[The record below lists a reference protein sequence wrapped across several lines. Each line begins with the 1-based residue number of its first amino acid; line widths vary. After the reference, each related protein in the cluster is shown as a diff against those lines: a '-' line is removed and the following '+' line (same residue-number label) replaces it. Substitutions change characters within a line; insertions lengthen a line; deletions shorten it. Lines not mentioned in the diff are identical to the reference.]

1 MVDILLKSGN
11 ILQRCFSVNRNIKNH
26 IINACSNESKI
37 AKIQAEMK
45 KIQIPS
51 CYFCSLC
58 LRKLVLC
65 RVKINVGGAWEHC
78 ELY

>member
-26 IINACSNESKI
+26 IINACSNEPKKDKI
-37 AKIQAEMK
+37 LAEMK

-58 LRKLVLC
+58 LGKLLLC
-65 RVKINVGGAWEHC
+65 RVKINVGGAC
-78 ELY
+78 ELLY